1 MRCFAFLS
9 FFISIITSC
18 NNKKSIENEVFI
30 NEKVRASL
38 EVSALD
44 VGRVSFARLYD
55 ENQIKGSNSILQAQ
69 SKSEWISA
77 AENKIGAWCYVDS
90 VNKIGVLFNG
100 YCLKNS
106 AFKNEFL
113 ADSLCKDFENNM
125 RVNPTF
131 LADYDSLLM
140 IERNANGNFYNLGYH
155 SLWLVS
161 QTNSGVY
168 HSMSVDQ
175 SNGDV
180 YLKHVNPGNGY
191 FIRLLK

>member
-9 FFISIITSC
+9 FFIFIFTSC
-18 NNKKSIENEVFI
+18 NNNKSIENEVFI
-30 NEKVRASL
+30 NQKERASL

-55 ENQIKGSNSILQAQ
+55 ENQIKGSNSITQAQ

-106 AFKNEFL
+106 AFKNEFS
-113 ADSLCKDFENNM
+113 ADSLFKYFEKNM
-125 RVNPTF
+125 RVNPTL

-161 QTNSGVY
+161 EINTGVY

-175 SNGDV
+175 SNGDI
-180 YLKHVNPGNGY
+180 YFKHVNPGNGY

>member
-1 MRCFAFLS
+1 ML
-9 FFISIITSC
+9 IITSC
-18 NNKKSIENEVFI
+18 NNRKSIENEVVI
-30 NEKVRASL
+30 IEKVRASL

-44 VGRVSFARLYD
+44 VGRVSFAGLYD

-113 ADSLCKDFENNM
+113 TDSLCKYFEKNM

-161 QTNSGVY
+161 ETNSGVY

>member
-9 FFISIITSC
+9 FFIFIFTSC
-18 NNKKSIENEVFI
+18 NNNKSIENKVFI
-30 NEKVRASL
+30 NEKERASL
-38 EVSALD
+38 EVSVLD

-106 AFKNEFL
+106 GFKNEFL

-125 RVNPTF
+125 RVNPTL

-161 QTNSGVY
+161 ETNSGVY

-175 SNGDV
+175 SNGNI
-180 YLKHVNPGNGY
+180 YFKHVNPGNGY